1 MRRVLS
7 VFILW
12 SIGVQS
18 ALGGL
23 DIVRSNG
30 IALTG
35 ADGINYVGVSGIT
48 LTGADG
54 LVTRRSNGITLTGV
68 DGITLTGADG
78 ITLTGADGST
88 YAGPNGIT
96 LTGADGITLTGADGI
111 TLTGADGIT
120 LTGADG
126 TTYTA
131 DTFIFRRPNGITLT
145 GADGITLTGADGITL
160 TVADGQPTVGGNG
173 ITLTGADGITLTGAD
188 GITLTGADG
197 ITLTG
202 ADGVTGIRSDGS
214 IFDLTHPSGITLT
227 GADGITLIGADGIT
241 LTGADGITLTGADG
255 ITLTGADDSTGLQ
268 SVDPELAIRLNEA
281 ADDSNINAII
291 VFHRPVTDSDIQELQ
306 QIGILG
312 GTRFRALPAVYVS
325 ATKQQLIAAS
335 RLPQVR
341 SLYGNRT
348 ITFNADPY
356 FNITGLPRAVADADL
371 KADNGGLPYSGRNVT
386 VAVLDTGLNAT
397 HPDLA
402 GRVVQNVRLADV
414 QSAPAG
420 FVYPSPLEGQSN
432 TDLGSGHGTVVGGIV
447 GGSGTSSNGRYA
459 GVANNARLLG
469 LSAGDANLMFVLSGF
484 DYLLDKG
491 SGYGVRVVNC
501 SFSAATVYDPNDP
514 VNVATKMLTDR
525 GVNVV
530 FSAGNSGA
538 GNGTLNPYAA
548 APWVVSVGATDEK
561 GGLAPYSSRG
571 RFGDQ
576 LQHPTITAPGTN
588 IIGPR
593 SLIGS
598 TGVAGLGGADASR
611 LSAGDLPYYTTAT
624 GTSFS
629 APQVAGAIAMM
640 LEANPELT
648 PAQVKDILGRTA
660 TPLPKYFY
668 HEAGAGLLNVHAAV
682 LEAAFPERSLGL
694 FRATSSRNRVVY
706 RTYVDSTFEQTS
718 LPGSSVTRSVA
729 LPENT
734 VQATLNIGWGIGAN
748 DLGLKLADASS
759 RTVGQSNQLN
769 VAGLTGLREKIV
781 LRNPGSGLF
790 TSSVYHSGN
799 IGTPQNFFGAM
810 EVTVVE
816 YPALSDLGGL
826 SSDSLSDARASLTA
840 NLLLPDGRRFKPDFA
855 VTRFEFS
862 EALVRAGLTP
872 QYSAASAMYT
882 DVRDPYSRG
891 SIESVQTSPY
901 GKLIFDAEAGGRFYP
916 HNQLSKLAAAIALVR
931 AAGLEST
938 ASSAILPLTV
948 TDASSIPAQW
958 RGHVAVAL
966 QHGFVTLDGS
976 KFNAARGFRRIE
988 AASALV
994 KLALR

>member
-1 MRRVLS
+1 MRKILS
-7 VFILW
+7 LSILLA
-12 SIGVQS
+12 IGVQS
-18 ALGGL
+18 VFGGL

-30 IALTG
+30 ITLTG

-48 LTGADG
+48 LTGVDG
-54 LVTRRSNGITLTGV
+54 LLTQQSSGITLTGA

-78 ITLTGADGST
+78 ITLTGADASSYT
-88 YAGPNGIT
+88 GPNGIT

-111 TLTGADGIT
+111 TLTGPNGIT

-126 TTYTA
+126 KTYTA

-160 TVADGQPTVGGNG
+160 TGADGGPKVGTNG

-202 ADGVTGIRSDGS
+202 ADGVTGITSTGA
-214 IFDLTHPSGITLT
+214 IFDLTHPTGITLT
-227 GADGITLIGADGIT
+227 GADGITLTGADGIT

-255 ITLTGADDSTGLQ
+255 ITLTGADDNSGLQ
-268 SVDPELAIRLNEA
+268 SVDPELAVKLNEA
-281 ADDSNINAII
+281 ADDSNINAVI
-291 VFHRPVTDSDIQELQ
+291 VFHRGVSDADISQLQ

-325 ATKQQLIAAS
+325 ATKQQMIAVS

-348 ITFNADPY
+348 LTFNSDPY

-371 KADNGGLPYSGRNVT
+371 RAENGGLPYSGRNVT
-386 VAVLDTGLNAT
+386 VAVLDTGLNST
-397 HPDLA
+397 HPDLV

-420 FVYPSPLEGQSN
+420 FVYPAPLENQSN
-432 TDLGSGHGTVVGGIV
+432 TDLISGHGTVVGGII
-447 GGSGTSSNGRYA
+447 GGSGSASNGRFS
-459 GVANNARLLG
+459 GVASNARLLG
-469 LSAGDANLMFVLSGF
+469 LSAGDANLTFVLSGL
-484 DYLLDKG
+484 DYLLDRG
-491 SGYGVRVVNC
+491 HNYSVRVINC
-501 SFSAATVYDPNDP
+501 SFSAATIYDPNDP

-548 APWVVSVGATDEK
+548 APWVVSVGATDER
-561 GGLAPYSSRG
+561 GRLATYSSRG

-576 LQHPTITAPGTN
+576 LQHPTIAAPGTN

-593 SLIGS
+593 SAVGA
-598 TGVAGLGGADASR
+598 TGLTGLGGADSAR
-611 LSAGDLPYYTTAT
+611 LSASELPYYTTAT

-640 LEANPELT
+640 LEANPDLS
-648 PAQVKDILGRTA
+648 PAEIKDILSRTA
-660 TPLPKYFY
+660 TPMPRYFY
-668 HEAGAGLLNVHAAV
+668 HEAGAGMLNTHAAV
-682 LEAAFPERSLGL
+682 LEAAFPERSLGM
-694 FRATSSRNRVVY
+694 FRATSSRNRISY
-706 RTYVDSTFEQTS
+706 RTYVDSQFEQTS
-718 LPGSSVTRSVA
+718 LPGTTVTRSMA
-729 LPENT
+729 IPEHA
-734 VQATLNIGWGIGAN
+734 VQATLNIAWGIGAN
-748 DLGLKLADASS
+748 DLGLKLADGSG
-759 RTVGQSNQLN
+759 RTVGQSNNLN
-769 VAGLTGLREKIV
+769 VVGLTGLREKIV
-781 LRNPGSGLF
+781 LRNPSSGSF
-790 TSSVYHSGN
+790 TSGVYHSGN
-799 IGTPQNFFGAM
+799 LGAPQKFFGAM

-816 YPALSDLGGL
+816 YPDLNDLAGL
-826 SSDSLSDARASLTA
+826 PAQSLSDAHASLTA
-840 NLLLPDGRRFKPDFA
+840 NLLLPEGRRFKPDHS
-855 VTRFEFS
+855 VTRLEFS

-872 QYSAASAMYT
+872 QYATGSAMYT
-882 DVRDPYSRG
+882 DVRDAYSRS
-891 SIESVQTSPY
+891 SIESVQTSPN
-901 GKLIFDAEAGGRFYP
+901 GNLIFDAEPGGRFYP
-916 HNQLSKLAAAIALVR
+916 HNSLTKLAAAIALVR
-931 AAGLEST
+931 ASGLESSAAT
-938 ASSAILPLTV
+938 AVLPLSV
-948 TDASSIPAQW
+948 TDASAIPAQW

-966 QHGFVTLDGS
+966 QNGLVTLDGT
-976 KFNAARGFRRIE
+976 KFNASRGFKRIE
-988 AASALV
+988 TASALV